1 MRPVLCGLYTENIP
15 MSARLAS
22 ACAFVTIM
30 RNSYTQ
36 TMRPRAAFFLLLLLF
51 SLAGSAAPFSAT
63 CIHLRTFWAPRPS
76 SSSEKSR
83 LGRTCALSLALARF
97 LLHAWIALTA
107 TAQDRTGES
116 STSSWSSS
124 SSSSWSRS
132 LNAILAPSRAS
143 CRTTKGGTS
152 SGSPW
157 GCPRASR
164 LRSLYL
170 S

>member
-51 SLAGSAAPFSAT
+51 SLAGSAASFSAT
-63 CIHLRTFWAPRPS
+63 CIHRRTFWAPRPS

-83 LGRTCALSLALARF
+83 LGRTFALSLAFARF

-116 STSSWSSS
+116 STRSWSSS
-124 SSSSWSRS
+124 GS
-132 LNAILAPSRAS
+132 
-143 CRTTKGGTS
+143 GGEDEDDLLLLLLLLLPLLLPGVQDARDGNHKKDVVYS
-152 SGSPW
+152 
-157 GCPRASR
+157 
-164 LRSLYL
+164 
-170 S
+170 